1 MSHLLFGLGVSTAAG
16 PGDDPAGQ
24 ARAAERL
31 GFDFV
36 SASDHPGS
44 DYPVFENWTMLT
56 WIAAATSRI
65 TVMPRVLGVPL
76 RLPAL
81 LAKSAESL
89 SRLSDGRLIL
99 GLGAGYD
106 DHELASLGV
115 AESTPG
121 DKLRGLRDAVTIA
134 GGLWRQPGGF
144 SHDGP
149 VYSTRDAHLEPKPA
163 WPIPIWLGTFGPRAL
178 ELTGQVADGW
188 IPSRGYV
195 PDDQIPVMRQRV
207 LDAAQRAGRDPAQ
220 ITCALNLSV
229 RLAGTDHRDADQF
242 EGTPARIA
250 DGLRHYIGLGFT
262 AFSFSLHPAHPAH
275 PGEPAGQVERLAHEV
290 LAVITAEHSGGR
302 LGPAVT

>member
-1 MSHLLFGLGVSTAAG
+1 MPRLLFGVNIPSAAG
-16 PGDDPAGQ
+16 PDSDPAGQ

-44 DYPVFENWTMLT
+44 ASPVFENWTMLT

-81 LAKSAESL
+81 LAKAAEAL

-106 DHELASLGV
+106 DQELASLGL
-115 AESTPG
+115 AAGTPG
-121 DKLRGLRDAVTIA
+121 DKLRGLQDAVRIM

-144 SHDGP
+144 SYDGP

-163 WPIPIWLGTFGPRAL
+163 RPIPIWLGTFGPRAL

-188 IPSRGYV
+188 IPSRGYM
-195 PDDQIPVMRQRV
+195 PDEQIPVMRQRV

-229 RLAGTDHRDADQF
+229 RLASTDHRDADQL
-242 EGTPARIA
+242 EGTPAKIA

-262 AFSFSLHPAHPAH
+262 AFNFIVH
-275 PGEPAGQVERLAHEV
+275 GDEQTGQVERLANEV
-290 LAVITAEHSGGR
+290 LPVITAEHRGAR
-302 LGPAVT
+302 ARQREPR